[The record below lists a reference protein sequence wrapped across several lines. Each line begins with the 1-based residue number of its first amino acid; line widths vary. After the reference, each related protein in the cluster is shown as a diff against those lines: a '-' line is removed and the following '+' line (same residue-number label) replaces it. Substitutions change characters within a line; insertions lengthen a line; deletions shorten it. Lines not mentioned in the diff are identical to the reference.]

1 MEKPPPDESHPA
13 LRITDADRNQAVELL
28 RQHTAEGLLTLD
40 EFSERAGLVF
50 AARTEADLGQVMA
63 DLPAVRASVPAASR
77 RRAKSWTVAIMSG
90 SRRRGR
96 WRPAPHTRALAIMG
110 GCDLDLRQ
118 AEIDGDEI
126 VITAVAIMGAVDI
139 IVPEGIEVDMSGVPI
154 MGGKDLKIADVP
166 PTPGAPRVRVRA
178 FPFMGG
184 VTVRNKG
191 LKEKVRSMVEGG
203 DVAGAIGA
211 ATEARHQAHQH
222 MHQAHHAMRQARRDA
237 RRGRWI
243 DQPYDAWPEADVAQG
258 DAATAEPETVT
269 RPEELPTAPD
279 GTVTIL
285 FSDIAGYTPMTERLG
300 DLRAGELLATHNKI
314 VRGQVLAHGGFEVKT
329 QGDGFMVA
337 FAGAGRALRCAIA
350 IQQAFADRNSASPDE
365 RIDVHL
371 GLHTGEAVRQG
382 DDFLGR
388 TVIMASRITAQ
399 ARAGEILVSNL
410 IHELAASSGEFSFGQ
425 PREVEL
431 KGISARQVLYPIV
444 WSP

>member
-1 MEKPPPDESHPA
+1 
-13 LRITDADRNQAVELL
+13 
-28 RQHTAEGLLTLD
+28 
-40 EFSERAGLVF
+40 
-50 AARTEADLGQVMA
+50 
-63 DLPAVRASVPAASR
+63 
-77 RRAKSWTVAIMSG
+77 
-90 SRRRGR
+90 
-96 WRPAPHTRALAIMG
+96 
-110 GCDLDLRQ
+110 
-118 AEIDGDEI
+118 
-126 VITAVAIMGAVDI
+126 
-139 IVPEGIEVDMSGVPI
+139 
-154 MGGKDLKIADVP
+154 
-166 PTPGAPRVRVRA
+166 
-178 FPFMGG
+178 
-184 VTVRNKG
+184 
-191 LKEKVRSMVEGG
+191 
-203 DVAGAIGA
+203 
-211 ATEARHQAHQH
+211 